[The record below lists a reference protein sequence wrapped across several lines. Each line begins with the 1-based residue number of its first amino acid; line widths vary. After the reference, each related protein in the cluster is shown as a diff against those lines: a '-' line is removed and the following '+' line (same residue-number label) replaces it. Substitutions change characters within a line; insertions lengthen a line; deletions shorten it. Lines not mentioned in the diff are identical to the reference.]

1 MRAFCPP
8 TNERA
13 KRTHWSADERV
24 LPEQNRET
32 TLLDIKSDQI
42 LKMFEFGSSQ
52 LLIDIL
58 QTSPV

>member
-1 MRAFCPP
+1 MRAFGPP

-13 KRTHWSADERV
+13 KGTHWSADERV

-42 LKMFEFGSSQ
+42 LKMFEFGSSH
-52 LLIDIL
+52 
-58 QTSPV
+58 SPD